1 MVTEIASEA
10 KAGHFAGLVP
20 VILPLLDGGS
30 SQRNGTTGDPDE
42 KAHPVVNALSNACM
56 QAARMQNAWQH
67 ALGALSRLPGTTS
80 TIALHMPP
88 SHGAAW

>member
-1 MVTEIASEA
+1 MIGQVVTEIASEA

-56 QAARMQNAWQH
+56 QADRLTLN
-67 ALGALSRLPGTTS
+67 LGVRYRRG
-80 TIALHMPP
+80 
-88 SHGAAW
+88 